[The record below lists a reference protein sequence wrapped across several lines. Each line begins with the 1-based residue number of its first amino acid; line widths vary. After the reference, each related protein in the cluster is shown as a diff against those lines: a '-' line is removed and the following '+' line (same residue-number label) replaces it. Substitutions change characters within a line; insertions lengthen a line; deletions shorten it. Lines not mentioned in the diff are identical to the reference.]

1 MNPELFPFRNL
12 EWRRWFHRYTTPRDW
27 KKGAR
32 DVPFGLGAKTLYVD
46 GTNGNDANDGES
58 WKTAKKTIQAAVDV
72 AESWS
77 HIFVKAGTYSEN
89 VSVSKNFIS
98 LLGETRD
105 SVIIQPSSDDVFT
118 VSGNDCRISS
128 FSPFAP
134 SDGDYCIKVTG
145 DRVLLDN
152 LKLDGATNSSGIWLS
167 SSDHSSIRHIFASN
181 ANLIEALK
189 VVGTSSFI
197 EISHNVFDLSK
208 HGVAYLLYLEKIFK
222 SKIFE
227 NDLGSVQTGLYVESD
242 CSDVLIFHNNFISN
256 SYQIEDRGGTRISYY
271 ENYFDDHSNS
281 DNGFGIAT
289 EPYSF
294 HGGSDPR
301 PVVCR
306 DGWLVLSWADADQ
319 VALASVCTEARL
331 AELDAANIPADID
344 TLLSRLTATRAGY
357 LDELDFDLDAR
368 LGSPASSSIAADI
381 ADLITRTKG
390 LNDIHDDLATVDSV
404 VDAILA
410 NQKKYWHWNAI
421 SGDYRVIEGT
431 WALATD
437 YYQHLTCVLYN
448 SSDHMDD
455 EIAIPFYVPST
466 DARTLNIRCKTKSDA
481 GIVTVKVE
489 SQSQGTI
496 DLYSSSTQ
504 NNVIKTISITP
515 ARAGM
520 NVLKLEVTDQNP
532 SSSDYYCYI
541 SELWLT

>member
-27 KKGAR
+27 KRGAR

-46 GTNGNDANDGES
+46 GSNGNDANDGES
-58 WKTAKKTIQAAVDV
+58 WKTAKKTIQAAVDD
-72 AESWS
+72 AESWTR
-77 HIFVKAGTYSEN
+77 IYIKAATYPEN
-89 VSVSKNFIS
+89 VSISKTFIS
-98 LLGETRD
+98 LFGETRD
-105 SVIIQPSSDDVFT
+105 SVIVHPSSGDPIT
-118 VSGNDCRISS
+118 ISGNDCLISS
-128 FSPFAP
+128 MSPFSP
-134 SDGDYCIKVTG
+134 SDGNFCVNVSG
-145 DRVLLDN
+145 DRVQLEN
-152 LKLDGATNSSGIWLS
+152 LKLDGVSDSSGIALS
-167 SSDHSSIRHIFASN
+167 GSDHSAIRRIFAANS
-181 ANLIEALK
+181 NLIEGLK
-189 VVGTSSFI
+189 IIGSSSYL
-197 EISHNVFDLSK
+197 ELCYNVFNLTCPK
-208 HGVAYLLYLEKIFK
+208 TAYVLYLDKISK
-222 SKIFE
+222 SRIFE
-227 NDLGSVQTGLYVESD
+227 NDIGALGYGGFGVWVESS
-242 CSDVLIFHNNFISN
+242 CSDIIIFHNNFISN
-256 SYQIEDRGGTRISYY
+256 GTQIDDEGGTRISYL
-271 ENYFDDHSNS
+271 ENYFDDHSNV

-294 HGGSDPR
+294 TGGSDPR

-306 DGWLVLSWADADQ
+306 DGWLALSWANADQ

-344 TLLSRLTATRAGY
+344 TLLARLTATRAGY
-357 LDELDFDLDAR
+357 LDNLTELDFDLDAR
-368 LGSPASSSIAADI
+368 LGSPVTSIAGDI
-381 ADLITRTKG
+381 
-390 LNDIHDDLATVDSV
+390 ATVDSV

-431 WALATD
+431 WALQTD
-437 YYQHLTCVLYN
+437 YFQHLSCVLYN
-448 SSDHMDD
+448 SSDHIDD
-455 EIAIPFYVPST
+455 EIVIPFYVPST
-466 DARTLNIRCKTKSDA
+466 DARTLNIRCKSKSDA

-496 DLYSSSTQ
+496 DFYSSSTQ